1 MISRTKYLVDDETVR
16 RLFQDAGLG
25 AAEAVTP
32 LGAGEFNAVYS
43 VRVGGKEYALKI
55 APAPDCPVLRYETS
69 MMRAE
74 VYWYEQIR
82 EHTKIRVPEVY
93 FTDFSRTKLPA
104 NYFIMEKLDGV
115 PMDKMEFSKAE
126 RADADRETAVL
137 AAQVH
142 GIAGEQFGYV
152 QNELYPDW
160 YTAIRAM
167 TKNLLDDCAR
177 VNKRSRRGEKL
188 LALIDRHKAVLEKAP
203 CTMVNFDLC
212 PPNILCRREKDGIHY
227 AWIDPERSFWGDKI
241 LDFVCLDATH
251 PLEKKTGVLAAYNA
265 AAKTPVT
272 ATREEQIR
280 YAVGQGYLALIV
292 EAEKYY
298 RYTPHHFGWWRNV
311 TAALYLYADAFRVLR
326 K

>member
-1 MISRTKYLVDDETVR
+1 MISRTKYPVDEKTIR
-16 RLFQDAGLG
+16 RLFKEAGLG
-25 AAEAVTP
+25 EAETVTP
-32 LGAGEFNAVYS
+32 LGAGEYNAVYS
-43 VRVGGKEYALKI
+43 VSVGEKEYAIKI
-55 APAPDCPVLRYETS
+55 APAPDCPVLTYEHS
-69 MMRAE
+69 MMQSE
-74 VYWYEQIR
+74 VYWYQKIR
-82 EHTKIRVPEVY
+82 DNTNIRVPAVY
-93 FTDFSRTKLPA
+93 FTDFTRTKLPTD
-104 NYFIMEKLDGV
+104 YFIMEKLDGI
-115 PMDKMEFSKAE
+115 PLDKMDFSKAE
-126 RADADRETAVL
+126 REDADRQTAEF

-142 GIAGEQFGYV
+142 GISGDRFGYV
-152 QNELYPDW
+152 QNELYTDW

-251 PLEKKTGVLAAYNA
+251 PLEKKTGVLSSYNA
-265 AAKTPVT
+265 AANTPVT
-272 ATREEQIR
+272 ATHEEQIR

-292 EAEKYY
+292 ETEKYY

-311 TAALYLYADAFRVLR
+311 FAGLYLYADAFRVLR

>member
-1 MISRTKYLVDDETVR
+1 
-16 RLFQDAGLG
+16 
-25 AAEAVTP
+25 
-32 LGAGEFNAVYS
+32 
-43 VRVGGKEYALKI
+43 
-55 APAPDCPVLRYETS
+55 
-69 MMRAE
+69 
-74 VYWYEQIR
+74 
-82 EHTKIRVPEVY
+82 
-93 FTDFSRTKLPA
+93 
-104 NYFIMEKLDGV
+104 
-115 PMDKMEFSKAE
+115 
-126 RADADRETAVL
+126 
-137 AAQVH
+137 
-142 GIAGEQFGYV
+142 
-152 QNELYPDW
+152 
-160 YTAIRAM
+160 
-167 TKNLLDDCAR
+167 
-177 VNKRSRRGEKL
+177 
-188 LALIDRHKAVLEKAP
+188 
-203 CTMVNFDLC
+203 MVNFDLC

-311 TAALYLYADAFRVLR
+311 FAGLYLYADAFRVLR